1 MSQRGYDP
9 ALDGSYE
16 NYYTNVNPMMGQS
29 LGLAPIRPRL
39 GIPYGGRSNYR
50 SQLPIKRSPPPDSVN
65 LPQQRFRPDIK
76 FGVAQPNI
84 ARMGNRQ
91 DLQRIGDL
99 FGRLGGNQQ
108 RPIYESGPAE
118 LRNQVGD
125 FFNNQ
130 NLSSR
135 SPSPVATPAVE
146 PDFTVFD
153 PYGDGG
159 PFDRRFPQ
167 PPSRFPQP
175 PRNRFP
181 QPQPPSRFP
190 RPPGRPPG
198 RFPQPSPMPFPSP
211 GRKGQRNRPQ
221 PGGYYPQPPS
231 SPNYPG
237 ERFPSPGRKGNRSS
251 YHQPRTPFGYG
262 QIQDMSY
269 RFGGAGVPQNIYGF
283 QDPHYS
289 PYQPP
294 SYSPNPYDPGGQP
307 GGPSD
312 DGRVDDGYYQNPPMT
327 GGGGT
332 TTNPGGKGGS
342 MRGSPPF
349 VPPYMTDVPN
359 MQEPIGGGYAGGFNQ
374 QIPSGQNPYEQS
386 MGGGFG
392 GGFGG
397 GGGKGMNSGGRTAFP
412 NSDILSSYINR

>member
-146 PDFTVFD
+146 PDFTVGFRNLRVGFHNRHAID
-153 PYGDGG
+153 SRSHNLRADFQDLPVDL
-159 PFDRRFPQ
+159 PVDFRNLLQCRFLLPEERVKGIGLS
-167 PPSRFPQP
+167 PEVTILSRLAL
-175 PRNRFP
+175 RIIREKD
-181 QPQPPSRFP
+181 
-190 RPPGRPPG
+190 
-198 RFPQPSPMPFPSP
+198 SPVRVGKAIDLVIIS
-211 GRKGQRNRPQ
+211 Q
-221 PGGYYPQPPS
+221 
-231 SPNYPG
+231 
-237 ERFPSPGRKGNRSS
+237 ERLLVTDKFKICRIGLEAQGFLKIFTDFKILIILLINLL
-251 YHQPRTPFGYG
+251 RTPL
-262 QIQDMSY
+262 ILMTP
-269 RFGGAGVPQNIYGF
+269 AV
-283 QDPHYS
+283 
-289 PYQPP
+289 
-294 SYSPNPYDPGGQP
+294 NPEAHQTM
-307 GGPSD
+307 
-312 DGRVDDGYYQNPPMT
+312 V
-327 GGGGT
+327 
-332 TTNPGGKGGS
+332 
-342 MRGSPPF
+342 
-349 VPPYMTDVPN
+349 
-359 MQEPIGGGYAGGFNQ
+359 E
-374 QIPSGQNPYEQS
+374 
-386 MGGGFG
+386 
-392 GGFGG
+392 
-397 GGGKGMNSGGRTAFP
+397 
-412 NSDILSSYINR
+412 